1 MLEDKIN
8 YYKQYGKKLQ
18 TTPAKYKEAFPFM
31 KEIDSLA
38 LANVQINLQQ
48 AYNNFFRD
56 KKVGFPKFKSKKRES
71 FFLFGDA

>member
-1 MLEDKIN
+1 MNKAIKIRIYPSTEQIILLGRTFGCCRKIWNLMLEDKIN

-38 LANVQINLQQ
+38 LANVQINL
-48 AYNNFFRD
+48 
-56 KKVGFPKFKSKKRES
+56 
-71 FFLFGDA
+71 